1 MVGIKKMRAEI
12 SFKMRVVRPS
22 ETVWSSSYELFCVG
36 GKKYLLQLDLSNFM
50 VWSWI
55 YDRFCHSH
63 GTILDVFWGNVG
75 LETCLGGSF
84 LVRSRFN
91 HFDSPHFGRFWDPHG
106 KVFGDILVSFVDVN
120 FMMDFYMIFEWILMD
135 LDSLWTSK
143 SEQIQW
149 EVVQKSNFRIV
160 CYRMWLGIDF
170 GRILGLGW
178 KDF

>member
-1 MVGIKKMRAEI
+1 MRAEI

-50 VWSWI
+50 VWSPI

-91 HFDSPHFGRFWDPHG
+91 HFDPPHFRRFWDPHG
-106 KVFGDILVSFVDVN
+106 KVFGNIFVSLS
-120 FMMDFYMIFEWILMD
+120 M
-135 LDSLWTSK
+135 
-143 SEQIQW
+143 
-149 EVVQKSNFRIV
+149 
-160 CYRMWLGIDF
+160 
-170 GRILGLGW
+170 
-178 KDF
+178 